1 MNRKAVIYSRV
12 STNEQTVEN
21 QLRVL
26 REVAEKRGL
35 EVVREISD
43 EGISGAKGR
52 NERPGFDEL
61 IKGSVKNEWDIILVW
76 DVSRLGRSLKH
87 LVSFLEDIQSARCDM
102 YIHQSGIDTS
112 TASGKMM
119 FGMLSVFSEFE
130 RSMIRERVIA
140 GQQRAVANGV
150 KLGRKTNVND
160 GIITAVYHMRQNN
173 VPIKRIAK
181 DLQIGVGTVY
191 KILDKVA
198 QWIMNSIEDFK
209 KIEIIHWVSVCISS
223 KTRHT
228 L

>member
-1 MNRKAVIYSRV
+1 MNRAVIYSRV

-52 NERPGFDEL
+52 DERQGFDEL

-87 LVSFLEDIQSARCDM
+87 LVSFLEDIQSAHCDM

-160 GIITAVYHMRQNN
+160 GIITAVYQLRQNN

-198 QWIMNSIEDFK
+198 
-209 KIEIIHWVSVCISS
+209 
-223 KTRHT
+223 
-228 L
+228 

>member
-21 QLRVL
+21 QLKVL
-26 REVAEKRGL
+26 REVVEKRGL

-52 NERPGFDEL
+52 DERPGFDEL

-87 LVSFLEDIQSARCDM
+87 LVSFLEDIQSAHCDL

-198 QWIMNSIEDFK
+198 
-209 KIEIIHWVSVCISS
+209 
-223 KTRHT
+223 
-228 L
+228 

>member
-1 MNRKAVIYSRV
+1 MHKKAVIYSRV
-12 STNEQTVEN
+12 STNEQTVDN
-21 QLRVL
+21 QLKVL

-43 EGISGAKGR
+43 EGISGATGR
-52 NERPGFDEL
+52 DARKGFDEL
-61 IKGSVKNEWDIILVW
+61 IKGSIKNEWDIILVW

-87 LVSFLEDIQSARCDM
+87 LVSFLEDIQSANCDM

-112 TASGKMM
+112 TTSGKMM

-140 GQQRAVANGV
+140 GQQRAKSEG
-150 KLGRKTNVND
+150 KHIGRPTNVND
-160 GIITAVYHMRQNN
+160 GIITAVYQLRQNN
-173 VPIKRIAK
+173 VPISRIAK

-198 QWIMNSIEDFK
+198 
-209 KIEIIHWVSVCISS
+209 
-223 KTRHT
+223 
-228 L
+228 

>member
-52 NERPGFDEL
+52 DERQGFDEL

-87 LVSFLEDIQSARCDM
+87 LVSFLEDIQSAHCDM

-191 KILDKVA
+191 RTIYL
-198 QWIMNSIEDFK
+198 NLFFS
-209 KIEIIHWVSVCISS
+209 
-223 KTRHT
+223 
-228 L
+228 

>member
-52 NERPGFDEL
+52 DERPGFDEL

-87 LVSFLEDIQSARCDM
+87 LVSFLEDIQSAHCDM

-140 GQQRAVANGV
+140 GQQRAKSEG
-150 KLGRKTNVND
+150 KHIGRPTNVND

-198 QWIMNSIEDFK
+198 
-209 KIEIIHWVSVCISS
+209 
-223 KTRHT
+223 
-228 L
+228 

>member
-1 MNRKAVIYSRV
+1 MK
-12 STNEQTVEN
+12 
-21 QLRVL
+21 VL
-26 REVAEKRGL
+26 REVAEKTGL

-43 EGISGAKGR
+43 EGISDAKGR
-52 NERPGFDEL
+52 DERPGFDEL
-61 IKGSVKNEWDIILVW
+61 IKGSIKRDWDIILCW

-87 LVSFLEDIQSARCDM
+87 LVPFLEDIESAKYDM
-102 YIHQSGIDTS
+102 SIHQSGIDTS
-112 TASGKMM
+112 TGSGKMM
-119 FGMLSVFSEFE
+119 FGMLSVFSECE

-198 QWIMNSIEDFK
+198 
-209 KIEIIHWVSVCISS
+209 
-223 KTRHT
+223 
-228 L
+228 

>member
-1 MNRKAVIYSRV
+1 MNRAVIYSRV

-52 NERPGFDEL
+52 DERRGFDEL

-87 LVSFLEDIQSARCDM
+87 LVSFLEDIQSAHCDM

-198 QWIMNSIEDFK
+198 
-209 KIEIIHWVSVCISS
+209 
-223 KTRHT
+223 
-228 L
+228 

>member
-1 MNRKAVIYSRV
+1 MNRAVIYSRV

-21 QLRVL
+21 QLKVL
-26 REVAEKRGL
+26 REVAEKKGL

-52 NERPGFDEL
+52 DERLGFDEL
-61 IKGSVKNEWDIILVW
+61 IKGSVKNEWDIILCF
-76 DVSRLGRSLKH
+76 DVSRLGRSLKD
-87 LVSFLEDIQSARCDM
+87 LVSFLEDIQSARCDL
-102 YIHQSGIDTS
+102 YIHNSGIDTS

-130 RSMIRERVIA
+130 RSMIRNRVIA

-160 GIITAVYHMRQNN
+160 GIITAVYQLRKNN

-198 QWIMNSIEDFK
+198 
-209 KIEIIHWVSVCISS
+209 
-223 KTRHT
+223 
-228 L
+228 

>member
-52 NERPGFDEL
+52 DERQGFDEL
-61 IKGSVKNEWDIILVW
+61 IKGSVKNQWDIILVW

-87 LVSFLEDIQSARCDM
+87 LVSFLEDVQSAKCDL

-112 TASGKMM
+112 TSSGKMM

-140 GQQRAVANGV
+140 GQQRAVANGI

-191 KILDKVA
+191 KVLDLYKVA
-198 QWIMNSIEDFK
+198 
-209 KIEIIHWVSVCISS
+209 
-223 KTRHT
+223 
-228 L
+228 

>member
-35 EVVREISD
+35 EVIIEISD
-43 EGISGAKGR
+43 EGISGSKGR
-52 NERPGFDEL
+52 DERPGFDEL
-61 IKGSVKNEWDIILVW
+61 IKGSIKNEWDIILVW

-87 LVSFLEDIQSARCDM
+87 LVSFLEDIQSAHCDL

-173 VPIKRIAK
+173 VSIKRIAK
-181 DLQIGVGTVY
+181 DLQIGDGTVY

-198 QWIMNSIEDFK
+198 
-209 KIEIIHWVSVCISS
+209 
-223 KTRHT
+223 
-228 L
+228 

>member
-21 QLRVL
+21 QLKVL

-52 NERPGFDEL
+52 DERQGFDEL
-61 IKGSVKNEWDIILVW
+61 IKGSVKNQWDIILVW

-173 VPIKRIAK
+173 VSIKRIAK

-191 KILDKVA
+191 KILDKA
-198 QWIMNSIEDFK
+198 A
-209 KIEIIHWVSVCISS
+209 
-223 KTRHT
+223 
-228 L
+228 

>member
-21 QLRVL
+21 QLKVL

-52 NERPGFDEL
+52 DERPGFDEL

-87 LVSFLEDIQSARCDM
+87 LVSFLEDIQSAHCDL

-140 GQQRAVANGV
+140 GQQRAVTNGV

-173 VPIKRIAK
+173 ISIKRIAK

-198 QWIMNSIEDFK
+198 
-209 KIEIIHWVSVCISS
+209 
-223 KTRHT
+223 
-228 L
+228 

>member
-21 QLRVL
+21 QLKVL

-52 NERPGFDEL
+52 DERPGFDEL

-87 LVSFLEDIQSARCDM
+87 LVSFLEDIQSAHCDM

-173 VPIKRIAK
+173 VSIKRIAK

-198 QWIMNSIEDFK
+198 
-209 KIEIIHWVSVCISS
+209 
-223 KTRHT
+223 
-228 L
+228 

>member
-12 STNEQTVEN
+12 STNDQTIEN
-21 QLRVL
+21 QLQVL
-26 REVAEKRGL
+26 REVAEKKGY

-43 EGISGAKGR
+43 EGISGVKGR
-52 NERPGFDEL
+52 DARKGFDEL
-61 IKGSVKNEWDIILVW
+61 ITGSIRREWDIILVW

-87 LVSFLEDIQSARCDM
+87 LVSFLEDIQSAQCDM

-112 TASGKMM
+112 TPSGKMM

-140 GQQRAVANGV
+140 GQQRAKAEGKHIGRKSNLTDGV
-150 KLGRKTNVND
+150 K
-160 GIITAVYHMRQNN
+160 TAVYQLRQNN

-191 KILDKVA
+191 KVLDLYKVA
-198 QWIMNSIEDFK
+198 
-209 KIEIIHWVSVCISS
+209 
-223 KTRHT
+223 
-228 L
+228 

>member
-87 LVSFLEDIQSARCDM
+87 LVSFLEDIQSAHCDM

-112 TASGKMM
+112 TPSGKMM

-173 VPIKRIAK
+173 VSIKRIAK

-191 KILDKVA
+191 KILDKA
-198 QWIMNSIEDFK
+198 A
-209 KIEIIHWVSVCISS
+209 
-223 KTRHT
+223 
-228 L
+228 

>member
-52 NERPGFDEL
+52 NERQGFDEL

-140 GQQRAVANGV
+140 GQQRAKSEG
-150 KLGRKTNVND
+150 KHIGRPTNVND
-160 GIITAVYHMRQNN
+160 GIINAVYQLRQNN
-173 VPIKRIAK
+173 VPISRIAK

-191 KILDKVA
+191 KILDEVA
-198 QWIMNSIEDFK
+198 
-209 KIEIIHWVSVCISS
+209 
-223 KTRHT
+223 
-228 L
+228 

>member
-1 MNRKAVIYSRV
+1 MKKKAVIYSRV
-12 STNEQTVEN
+12 STTKGQTVDN
-21 QLRVL
+21 QLNVL
-26 REVAEKRGL
+26 RRVAEKKGL

-52 NERPGFDEL
+52 DLRKGFDEL
-61 IKGSVKNEWDIILVW
+61 ITGSIQKEWDIILVW

-87 LVSFLEDIQSARCDM
+87 LVSFLEDVQSAKCDL

-130 RSMIRERVIA
+130 RSLIRERVIA
-140 GQQRAVANGV
+140 GQQRAKAEG
-150 KLGRKTNVND
+150 KHIGRKTNVND
-160 GIITAVYHMRQNN
+160 AVITAVYQLRQNN

-191 KILDKVA
+191 KILEKVA
-198 QWIMNSIEDFK
+198 
-209 KIEIIHWVSVCISS
+209 
-223 KTRHT
+223 
-228 L
+228 